1 MGFKDIKVTKM
12 SRDKGIDLI
21 CYKDIIDG
29 INTIR
34 AKKFIIQAK
43 REATEMP
50 DMSLISGTD
59 IMDFYIQNKS
69 NKIFDWEP
77 KLSIK
82 KLKNII
88 IKNKKK
94 VLLKIIYL
102 E

>member
-1 MGFKDIKVTKM
+1 
-12 SRDKGIDLI
+12 
-21 CYKDIIDG
+21 
-29 INTIR
+29 
-34 AKKFIIQAK
+34 
-43 REATEMP
+43 
-50 DMSLISGTD
+50 MSLISGTD

-77 KLSIK
+77 KLSIE